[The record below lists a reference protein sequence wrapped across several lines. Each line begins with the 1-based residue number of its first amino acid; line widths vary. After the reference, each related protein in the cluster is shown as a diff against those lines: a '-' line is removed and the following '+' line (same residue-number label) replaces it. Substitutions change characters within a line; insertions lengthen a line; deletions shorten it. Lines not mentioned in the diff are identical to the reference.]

1 MAPIIHDIAGVLG
14 AAFYLGSYGALQL
27 GFLTNR
33 GYAYPALNLV
43 ASSMMLTSLMGSFNP
58 WSATIETSWI
68 VLSIIGLL
76 RYYFL
81 TSGLRFTADER
92 QLLETKLPGLEPYL
106 ARRVFAAGDWK
117 DVAAGTVLTEE
128 GAPVSALAYLASG
141 RASVAVGGREV
152 ADCSAGALVGELGV
166 TSGNP
171 AIATVTLIEDGRVFT
186 VPAEV
191 LRGLMEKSPEI
202 RIALDAGIGSEA
214 RTKLIAANAR
224 AAAKA
229 GLALNGR
236 STLPE

>member
-1 MAPIIHDIAGVLG
+1 MAPIIHDIAGILG

-27 GFLTNR
+27 GFLSNR

-68 VLSIIGLL
+68 ILSIIGLL

-92 QLLETKLPGLEPYL
+92 QLLTAKLPGLEPYL
-106 ARRVFAAGDWK
+106 ARRVFAAGDWHE
-117 DVAAGTVLTEE
+117 AEAGTVFTQE
-128 GAPVSALAYLASG
+128 GAPVPALVYLASG

-152 ADCSAGALVGELGV
+152 ADCSSGAMVGELGV

-171 AIATVTLIEDGRVFT
+171 AIATVTLVEPGRVFT
-186 VPAEV
+186 VPAEA
-191 LRGLMEKSPEI
+191 LRDLMTKAPDI
-202 RIALDAGIGSEA
+202 RIALDAGIGAEA

-224 AAAKA
+224 AAAMA
-229 GLALNGR
+229 GLA
-236 STLPE
+236 